1 MKTTRRHKWILAV
14 AIVVVLLVVARAAL
28 PYAVKDF
35 INRKLVALESY
46 DGHVEDV
53 DIALWRGAYRLEGLR
68 IVKTGSG
75 QAEPFFDGERVDL
88 SLEWKSLLKGR
99 IVSECELWRPNV
111 NLVRAESD
119 AQSQLG
125 TEVNWARQ
133 LESLSPFRF
142 NTIRVYDG
150 TATFR
155 APAIATKDA
164 LKATNIDGEI
174 TNMTNVVASGKETFA
189 AFRATAAV
197 LGSGSA
203 VVDGS
208 ANPLARTPTFD
219 VNLTVKNVQLPEV
232 NPWLRE
238 YIKAD
243 AEAGNFE
250 LYTELAAA
258 EGRFRGYAKP
268 IMREVDIY
276 RSGEEENN
284 PLKRLWEKIVDVT
297 AEALEDQD
305 SDQVAA
311 RIPFSGPIENPDAGL
326 LETVVS
332 ILRNAFVSA
341 FARGQRIAARREKGP
356 REDRRRV
363 EARQLIRINSR
374 PVGPV

>member
-1 MKTTRRHKWILAV
+1 MRRRDQWLLAAAIL
-14 AIVVVLLVVARAAL
+14 VVLIVAARAAL
-28 PYAVKDF
+28 PHVVKDVV
-35 INRKLVALESY
+35 NRKLMALESY
-46 DGHVEDV
+46 DGRVEDV
-53 DIALWRGAYRLEGLR
+53 DIALWRGAYQLEGVR

-75 QAEPFFDGERVDL
+75 EPVPFFDGERIDL
-88 SLEWKSLLKGR
+88 SLEWKSLLRGR

-111 NLVRAESD
+111 NLVRAESG
-119 AQSQLG
+119 ARSQLG

-133 LESLSPFRF
+133 LEGLSPFRF
-142 NTIRVYDG
+142 NTIRVHDG

-164 LKATNIDGEI
+164 LTATNIDGQI
-174 TNMTNVVASGKETFA
+174 TNMTNVVESGKETFA
-189 AFRATAAV
+189 AFRATATV

-203 VVDGS
+203 AVNGS

-219 VNLTVKNVQLPEV
+219 VDLTVKDVQLPEV

-243 AEAGNFE
+243 AERGNFE
-250 LYTELAAA
+250 LYTELAAGD
-258 EGRFRGYAKP
+258 GRFRGYAKP

-276 RSGEEENN
+276 RSGEPEEN

-311 RIPFSGPIENPDAGL
+311 RIPFSGTIDDPDAGI

-332 ILRNAFVSA
+332 VLRNAFVSA
-341 FARGQRIAARREKGP
+341 FARSLEDSVSLRDVQKGLEKIGDESKP
-356 REDRRRV
+356 G
-363 EARQLIRINSR
+363 S
-374 PVGPV
+374 